1 MKPTAHAGG
10 AGDLV
15 ELDPDHPGFRD
26 EVYRGRRNQIAQIA
40 LDYRSGG
47 AVPEAPYIPEEHAV
61 WSTIWDA
68 LEPLHRARVASEILE
83 LQRFLPLSREQIPQ
97 LR

>member
-26 EVYRGRRNQIAQIA
+26 DVYRERRNQIAKIA
-40 LDYRSGG
+40 LAYRSGSP
-47 AVPEAPYIPEEHAV
+47 VPEAPYIAEEHAV
-61 WSTIWDA
+61 WSSVWKA
-68 LEPLHRARVASEILE
+68 LAPLHQERVAAEILE
-83 LQRFLPLSREQIPQ
+83 LDSTKK
-97 LR
+97 